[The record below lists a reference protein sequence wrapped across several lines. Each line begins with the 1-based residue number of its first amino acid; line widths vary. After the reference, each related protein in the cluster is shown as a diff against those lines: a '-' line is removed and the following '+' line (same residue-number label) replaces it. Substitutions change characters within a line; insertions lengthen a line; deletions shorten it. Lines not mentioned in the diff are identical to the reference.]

1 MFLHPAFEVVE
12 ELQTDGEVVDDRF
25 VEKFVVDVL
34 SGEALLDVD
43 QPFEVVLVVLEVQVQ
58 TLIVLHLGVH
68 EVEGERDEGLQVDG
82 LRAADLSG
90 DQFLLQNAL
99 RDVEDDIGH
108 LGDFLDRLG
117 VILDVGVNRV
127 DHGTVTERL
136 DELLLHLDVLFQEQ
150 PGQLVAVRGVVV
162 HAVLRPSLFHPDHDH
177 VVLVRAVSF
186 DLHVRFRVRLVHDV
200 LIPNL
205 NILPLQDL
213 LVTL

>member
-1 MFLHPAFEVVE
+1 M
-12 ELQTDGEVVDDRF
+12 
-25 VEKFVVDVL
+25 
-34 SGEALLDVD
+34 
-43 QPFEVVLVVLEVQVQ
+43 
-58 TLIVLHLGVH
+58 
-68 EVEGERDEGLQVDG
+68 QVDG

-99 RDVEDDIGH
+99 RDVEDDVGH
-108 LGDFLDRLG
+108 LGDLLDRLG

-127 DHGTVTERL
+127 DHGAVTERL

-150 PGQLVAVRGVVV
+150 PGQLVVVRGVVV
-162 HAVLRPSLFHPDHDH
+162 HAVVRPSLFHPDHDH

-213 LVTL
+213 FVSLRNEVLVGHLVNVRG